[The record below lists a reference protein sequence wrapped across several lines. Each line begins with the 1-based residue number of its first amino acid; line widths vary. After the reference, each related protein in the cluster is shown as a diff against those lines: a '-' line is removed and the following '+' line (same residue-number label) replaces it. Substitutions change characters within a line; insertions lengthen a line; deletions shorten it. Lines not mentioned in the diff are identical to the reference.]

1 MCIVSQNEIMLAIA
15 LMLATFIRY
24 IVLFHKWSL
33 PMLRLN
39 LRIIRNPDLTK
50 KKKEIDPNVLKVSYL
65 FTLHPVQ
72 MFPFFQYNC
81 SLHHNSHIVDKMASS
96 VHQWHYIASFWQ
108 YNLHTFQFC
117 Q

>member
-1 MCIVSQNEIMLAIA
+1 M
-15 LMLATFIRY
+15 
-24 IVLFHKWSL
+24 
-33 PMLRLN
+33 
-39 LRIIRNPDLTK
+39 IIRNPDLTEK
-50 KKKEIDPNVLKVSYL
+50 KIDPNVLKVSYL